1 MVSKQL
7 KKEIVPDEEVTSH
20 RKKINLLE
28 NKLKNIV
35 VRNIVKIR
43 EDRNK

>member
-1 MVSKQL
+1 MSEEQARVLSKQL
-7 KKEIVPDEEVTSH
+7 KREIVPDEEVTIH

-35 VRNIVKIR
+35 VR
-43 EDRNK
+43 